1 MTAVEVVPANGHSP
15 ATFGQAGEALTAAAR
30 KIDYSSDDDKKR
42 YRKRQRGWQDEA
54 WRYYDE
60 CPEIWF
66 GANFVANCLRKIRL
80 YAATQPDIAQ
90 PPTPIEDPAA
100 EDIGYEDDEPRTQ
113 PPPTQI
119 ELDAVDLVKRLG
131 RAEGGI
137 GGLMAAFG
145 LNLSVPGECVLVG
158 ADDEMG
164 NEHWTVYST
173 DQVFVNQAG
182 VWSIRTS
189 QGDRKGTPLP
199 ENSVAYRL
207 WRPHPRW
214 SETADSPMRPLL
226 DVVEELL
233 ILSRTIR
240 ATGRSRLAGAGILL
254 WPAEANLGSATPSN
268 APSVAGQAVDPV
280 LADLMQAMMTPIG
293 DEGVAAAVV
302 PLLLRVPSQYVG
314 DVKHLFFDRPI
325 DPEMA
330 KQREELRRRIA
341 TGLDIPGEVLLGL
354 EDLNHWNAWMID
366 EQTFKAHLEP
376 LVVQICASLTSEY
389 LRPLLGVSDELDSD
403 ILIWY
408 DASAL
413 IGHPNREQSAKDA
426 WDRYLISNE
435 AGRRY
440 LGFSDEDEP
449 SDEEVQERVAR
460 KSIER
465 VGVLRSGEVLGETT
479 GVTAEEAV
487 TPGIPATGPDAGTA
501 PSPDAAAVAA
511 SAARH
516 PRSGLRLA
524 YRDREIRTRLTSAAD
539 AAVFRALER
548 AGATLRRHTSKDSA
562 IKAMLHDVPNF
573 AVAARLGPE
582 AVLSFGVDTE
592 QMLADSFDNMSMQF
606 DRVVQRAQQ
615 DVREMIEQAADDEE
629 GDVDMQAIAQ
639 QQAESRREAEMLLVA
654 ALTALATARMFNPHP
669 EAPPMGEHDVE
680 LLVPPGYLRE
690 ALAVAGGAPAPSALD
705 GVVDGPTG
713 GVFTGDLITSVWNS
727 LGIGPRGYEW
737 IVGAPSRPFEPHQD
751 LEGVQF
757 ATFDD
762 DVLAA
767 DAGEFPFVDF
777 YHPGDHLGCQ
787 CDFAPI
793 TGQ

>member
-1 MTAVEVVPANGHSP
+1 MTVVVPETNGHTSFRV
-15 ATFGQAGEALTAAAR
+15 AAGDALTATAR
-30 KIDYSSDDDKKR
+30 KIDYSSDDEKKR
-42 YRKRQRGWQDEA
+42 YRKRQKGWQDEA

-80 YAATQPDIAQ
+80 YAATQPDVSQ

-100 EDIGYEDDEPRTQ
+100 DEPGEDDEVEDA
-113 PPPTQI
+113 PPPTDI
-119 ELDAVDLVKRLG
+119 ELAAVDLVKRLG
-131 RAEGGI
+131 RADGGI
-137 GGLMAAFG
+137 GGLMAGFG

-158 ADDEMG
+158 ADDELG
-164 NEHWTVYST
+164 NERWTVFST
-173 DQVFVNQAG
+173 DQVFVDQAG
-182 VWSIRTS
+182 RWSIRASAT
-189 QGDRKGTPLP
+189 DKKGAPLSD
-199 ENSVAYRL
+199 NSVAYRL

-214 SETADSPMRPLL
+214 TDTADSPMRPLL

-240 ATGRSRLAGAGILL
+240 ATGRSRLAGAGVLL
-254 WPAEANLGSATPSN
+254 WPAEANLGSATPSPD
-268 APSVAGQAVDPV
+268 PSVSGQAVDPV

-302 PLLLRVPSQYVG
+302 PLLVRVPSQYIDG
-314 DVKHLFFDRPI
+314 VKHLFFDRPI

-354 EDLNHWNAWMID
+354 EDLNHWNAWMVD
-366 EQTFKAHLEP
+366 ETTFKAHLEP
-376 LVVQICASLTSEY
+376 LVVQICGSLTSAY
-389 LRPLLGVSDELDSD
+389 LRPLLGINDQFDSD
-403 ILIWY
+403 ILVWY

-426 WDRYLISNE
+426 FDRYLISE
-435 AGRRY
+435 DSGRRF

-465 VGVLRSGEVLGETT
+465 LGVLRAGEVLGETT
-479 GVTAEEAV
+479 GVSAQEAV
-487 TPGIPATGPDAGTA
+487 EPGIPATGPQAGQEPT
-501 PSPDAAAVAA
+501 PVAA
-511 SAARH
+511 SSGLHVVTAAAR
-516 PRSGLRLA
+516 RRERLGWKLA
-524 YRDREIRTRLTSAAD
+524 HRDREMRTRLTAAAD

-548 AGATLRRHTSKDSA
+548 AGATLRRHTSKDATVKA
-562 IKAMLHDVPNF
+562 ILHDAQNYT
-573 AVAARLGPE
+573 VAARLGPE

-592 QMLADSFDNMSMQF
+592 QMLADSFDNVSMQF

-615 DVREMIEQAADDEE
+615 DVRDMMDEFDDADAL
-629 GDVDMQAIAQ
+629 DMEAIAQ
-639 QQAESRREAEMLLVA
+639 QQAESRRDAETLLIA
-654 ALTALATARMFNPHP
+654 ALMALTTARMFNPHP
-669 EAPPMGEHDVE
+669 EAPPLGEHDVD

-690 ALAVAGGAPAPSALD
+690 ALAVAGGTTPPSALD
-705 GVVDGPTG
+705 GVVDGPVG
-713 GVFTGDLITSVWNS
+713 GVFTGDLVSQVWND

-737 IVGAPSRPFEPHQD
+737 FVGAPFRPFEPHQD
-751 LEGVQF
+751 LDGT
-757 ATFDD
+757 TFDTFQD
-762 DVLAA
+762 DVLLN
-767 DAGEFPFVDF
+767 DLDWPDF
-777 YHPGDHLGCQ
+777 EYFFPGDHLGCQ

-793 TGQ
+793 TG